1 MLPSVSE
8 QSFTQQILESP
19 LPVVLNFWTPWCG
32 LCLAINPLL
41 LEFKSQWQGHINIF
55 SINPDENLKIA
66 STYRLAS
73 LPTLLFFNQGQ
84 VVERIEGFQGR
95 EELNRLLKKSAL
107 LLSKNAPKNSILRD
121 YVSKASSG
129 ESPHLLNKPEGYGE
143 LRGKKLES

>member
-8 QSFTQQILESP
+8 QNFTQQILESP

-41 LEFKSQWQGHINIF
+41 LEFRSQWQGHINIF

-84 VVERIEGFQGR
+84 LVERIEGFQGR
-95 EELNRLLKKSAL
+95 EELNRLLNKYAL
-107 LLSKNAPKNSILRD
+107 LLSKNAEKSSILRI
-121 YVSKASSG
+121 YSSKPSL
-129 ESPHLLNKPEGYGE
+129 EERPHLLNKAEGYGG